1 MTPAPVGLR
10 CPDHSGK
17 PQGIQKVTAAAT
29 RATTGVGS
37 RTGNTVT
44 LILIGLNVLVYAL
57 ELAGG
62 GSINGTG
69 NWIYTHGTLIANGVY
84 ENGQLFPIRP
94 DQLAS
99 VPSQYTLVG
108 VNQGEW
114 WRLGSS
120 AFLHYGPF
128 HLAMNMFS
136 LYFAGSILEQVV
148 GRWRFLLIYVVSGIA
163 GAAGAL
169 MWSPNA
175 ATAGASGAIFGI
187 LGALFVLERRGT
199 IATGGQV
206 AALLV
211 LNLVITFAYSS
222 SISVGGHLGGLV
234 AGVVLMLAFE
244 RFSRS
249 PRLSVAAAAVV
260 AVASVVVAYSAI

>member
-17 PQGIQKVTAAAT
+17 PQGIHKVTAVAT

-37 RTGNTVT
+37 RTGNAVT
-44 LILIGLNVLVYAL
+44 LVLIGLNVLVYAA

-69 NWIYTHGTLIANGVY
+69 NWIYDHGTLIANGVY
-84 ENGQLFPIRP
+84 SNGDLFPVP
-94 DQLAS
+94 HDQIANVPPELPLA
-99 VPSQYTLVG
+99 G

-136 LYFAGSILEQVV
+136 LYFAGSILEQVL
-148 GRWRFLLIYVVSGIA
+148 GRWRYLLLYVVSGLA

-187 LGALFVLERRGT
+187 LGALFVLERRGV

-206 AALLV
+206 AGLLV

-234 AGVVLMLAFE
+234 AGGLLMLAFD

-249 PRLSVAAAAVV
+249 PQLSIAAAGVV